1 MYINIR
7 MNKWYEIKI
16 NTAFFLKKLSWFFI
30 QTETNAL
37 HINRKLYKSAKHV
50 EGSDL

>member
-7 MNKWYEIKI
+7 MNKWYKIKI
-16 NTAFFLKKLSWFFI
+16 NTAYSKIVLLL
-30 QTETNAL
+30 QTEKKAL
-37 HINRKLYKSAKHV
+37 DINMNLYKSTKHV